1 MKLVSFS
8 TQDGTGY
15 GVVENDHVIDLSTRM
30 KYPSLR
36 ALIAADEVGEA
47 ARLASTLKPDY
58 PLSGIRLLPP
68 IPDPGKII
76 CVGLNYHAHVAE
88 TGRKL
93 TEKPALFNRFA
104 ESQIGHLAPMI
115 KPIESDHL
123 DYEGEL
129 AIVVGKPGRR
139 IKEADAASHIAGYSC
154 YNDGSVRD
162 WQYHTT
168 QFLPGKNFA
177 GTGAFGPWLVTPD
190 EIADPA
196 KLRLTTRLN
205 GTVMQT
211 ATIDMMITSIPAQIA
226 YISTFIPLEAGDVI
240 VTGTPGGVGSKR
252 TPPLYMKEGDV
263 IEVEIDQVGV
273 LRNTVAN
280 ER

>member
-1 MKLVSFS
+1 M
-8 TQDGTGY
+8 
-15 GVVENDHVIDLSTRM
+15 
-30 KYPSLR
+30 
-36 ALIAADEVGEA
+36 
-47 ARLASTLKPDY
+47 
-58 PLSGIRLLPP
+58 
-68 IPDPGKII
+68 
-76 CVGLNYHAHVAE
+76 
-88 TGRKL
+88 
-93 TEKPALFNRFA
+93 
-104 ESQIGHLAPMI
+104 
-115 KPIESDHL
+115 
-123 DYEGEL
+123 
-129 AIVVGKPGRR
+129 
-139 IKEADAASHIAGYSC
+139 
-154 YNDGSVRD
+154 
-162 WQYHTT
+162 
-168 QFLPGKNFA
+168 
-177 GTGAFGPWLVTPD
+177 VTPD
-190 EIADPA
+190 EIADPT